1 MSSLNTRTLLASQ
14 KAGGIFPFSF
24 FFFFLLFSS
33 DFIACCAI
41 LGALKALPVW
51 WQRALTSHFLFPK
64 SRDVTQPGRLSC
76 FMSLCAPSSTYS
88 SHFSVITSSDS
99 PPSSLLLVSSTL
111 SPPSIQLCT
120 HTHAWRSFPL
130 FLPLSAAFVP
140 PVLIEPMPV
149 IVLR

>member
-1 MSSLNTRTLLASQ
+1 MHFACQLESRWNFS
-14 KAGGIFPFSF
+14 IFI
-24 FFFFLLFSS
+24 FFLFSLG
-33 DFIACCAI
+33 FMTCRVI
-41 LGALKALPVW
+41 LRALKPLPVS

-64 SRDVTQPGRLSC
+64 SQDVTQSGRLSC

-120 HTHAWRSFPL
+120 HTHAWRSIPL

-140 PVLIEPMPV
+140 
-149 IVLR
+149 RF